1 MWIHVIFL
9 LLFNYAQSLDERQDE
24 RYIGFF
30 NIVKFPV
37 NILSLYK
44 YTYFRWYYLLFL
56 SINNYFDF
64 RMLFVMLGE
73 PEMALAIQLP
83 NAQKGW
89 LWA

>member
-44 YTYFRWYYLLFL
+44 YTYFLLTLGGIIYFYLY
-56 SINNYFDF
+56 INNYYDF
-64 RMLFVMLGE
+64 RMPFVM
-73 PEMALAIQLP
+73 
-83 NAQKGW
+83 
-89 LWA
+89 

>member
-1 MWIHVIFL
+1 MINMWIHVIFL

-44 YTYFRWYYLLFL
+44 YTYFLLTL
-56 SINNYFDF
+56 GVIIYFS
-64 RMLFVMLGE
+64 
-73 PEMALAIQLP
+73 
-83 NAQKGW
+83 
-89 LWA
+89 

>member
-44 YTYFRWYYLLFL
+44 YTYFLLTLGGIIYFYL
-56 SINNYFDF
+56 SINNYYDF
-64 RMLFVMLGE
+64 RMPFVM
-73 PEMALAIQLP
+73 
-83 NAQKGW
+83 
-89 LWA
+89 